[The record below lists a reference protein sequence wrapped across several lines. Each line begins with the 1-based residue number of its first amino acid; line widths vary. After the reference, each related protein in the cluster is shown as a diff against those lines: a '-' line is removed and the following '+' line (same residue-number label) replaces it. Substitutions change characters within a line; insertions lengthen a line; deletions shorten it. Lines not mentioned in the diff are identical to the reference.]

1 MKGHWH
7 YEIYAE
13 STVSLVCS
21 AVSSLIGGIK
31 WNVCQ
36 NSVQR
41 GSEKVED
48 GSLILQSIL
57 DQILCNFSTTQ
68 VAFHWL

>member
-1 MKGHWH
+1 M
-7 YEIYAE
+7 
-13 STVSLVCS
+13 S
-21 AVSSLIGGIK
+21 AK
-31 WNVCQ
+31 

-41 GSEKVED
+41 GSEKEED

-68 VAFHWL
+68 VAFHWLRNTHPLSLPEVWSSRRQEYLKKNKN